1 MNPTVVIVQKVV
13 NTVQVRGAASV
24 AVVKQANVQVLT
36 VGTQGPEGPVV
47 PGSGDL
53 HATHVQ
59 AVAAA
64 VWTVNHNL
72 GKRPSVTAVDSAGDQ
87 VEGSVNFIDN
97 NSLTLTFSAAFGG
110 AAYCN

>member
-1 MNPTVVIVQKVV
+1 VNPTVVIVRKVV
-13 NTVQVRGAASV
+13 QTVQVRGAASV

-53 HATHVQ
+53 HATHTQ

-64 VWTVNHNL
+64 VWTVIHNL
-72 GKRPSVTAVDSAGDQ
+72 GKRPAVTVVDSAGD
-87 VEGSVNFIDN
+87 VIEGNVAYLDSNR
-97 NSLTLTFSAAFGG
+97 LTLNFSAAFSGS
-110 AAYCN
+110 AFLN